1 MKAGIFFKKPGP
13 ILTPD
18 QKLGFREYFPQKVY
32 KTERNIAVIVAGTQL
47 CMLLVSACK
56 AGGPFADS
64 ESARYFFMDVM
75 LFLSTVSILP
85 VHASLVKKKKY
96 REYLWIRRLYV
107 VILYAWVIGIT
118 LLDKRNGMGIVIYC
132 YLVPTL
138 AAVMLQPPLESIL
151 IFGGSWSVLTGM
163 LAFTASPHFTAD
175 LINSSFT
182 TVLALFISIRSYQSM
197 AVTYRDR
204 ETIAK
209 QYREIEKANVMLNR
223 MACTDQLTGLYNRR
237 YLIENVRGL
246 FESYQKSRMHAVL
259 LMLDIDYFKQYND
272 TYGHLNG
279 DECLKQM
286 GAVIRTYSQEN
297 GMIAVRYGG
306 EEFLAIKFCEAQEAG
321 DFAGELQKRI
331 AKAGLPRADAKNGRV
346 TVSIGVWR
354 GSLEELDSFEV
365 ALKYADQALYDAK
378 KAGRDCICYY
388 NNRCSVQEN
397 S

>member
-1 MKAGIFFKKPGP
+1 M
-13 ILTPD
+13 
-18 QKLGFREYFPQKVY
+18 
-32 KTERNIAVIVAGTQL
+32 
-47 CMLLVSACK
+47 
-56 AGGPFADS
+56 
-64 ESARYFFMDVM
+64 
-75 LFLSTVSILP
+75 
-85 VHASLVKKKKY
+85 
-96 REYLWIRRLYV
+96 
-107 VILYAWVIGIT
+107 
-118 LLDKRNGMGIVIYC
+118 
-132 YLVPTL
+132 
-138 AAVMLQPPLESIL
+138 
-151 IFGGSWSVLTGM
+151 
-163 LAFTASPHFTAD
+163 
-175 LINSSFT
+175 
-182 TVLALFISIRSYQSM
+182 
-197 AVTYRDR
+197 
-204 ETIAK
+204 
-209 QYREIEKANVMLNR
+209 
-223 MACTDQLTGLYNRR
+223 
-237 YLIENVRGL
+237 
-246 FESYQKSRMHAVL
+246 L

-331 AKAGLPRADAKNGRV
+331 AKVGLPRADAKNGRV

-388 NNRCSVQEN
+388 NNRCNVQEN

>member
-1 MKAGIFFKKPGP
+1 MKAGIFFKKLDP

-18 QKLGFREYFPQKVY
+18 QKMGFRDYFPQKVY

-64 ESARYFFMDVM
+64 ESARYFLMYAM
-75 LFLSTVSILP
+75 LFLSTAGILP
-85 VHASLVKKKKY
+85 IHAWLVKKKKY

-151 IFGGSWSVLTGM
+151 IFGVSWSVLTGM
-163 LAFTASPHFTAD
+163 LAFTALPNFTAD
-175 LINSSFT
+175 LINSSFAT
-182 TVLALFISIRSYQSM
+182 ILALFISIRSYQSM
-197 AVTYRDR
+197 AVAYRDR
-204 ETIAK
+204 ETIAR
-209 QYREIEKANVMLNR
+209 QYREIEKANVMLNK

-246 FESYQKSRMHAVL
+246 FEAYHKSRMHAVI

-286 GAVIRTYSQEN
+286 AAVIKAYSQEN

-306 EEFLAIKFCEAQEAG
+306 EEFLAIKFSEVHG
-321 DFAGELQKRI
+321 DRDFAGELQERI
-331 AKAGLPRADAKNGRV
+331 AKASLPRADVKTGRV
-346 TVSIGVWR
+346 TVSIGVWK
-354 GSLEELDSFEV
+354 GSLQELDSFEE
-365 ALKYADQALYDAK
+365 ALKYADRALYDAK
-378 KAGRDCICYY
+378 NAGRDCICYY
-388 NNRCSVQEN
+388 RRSSMQVN

>member
-1 MKAGIFFKKPGP
+1 
-13 ILTPD
+13 
-18 QKLGFREYFPQKVY
+18 
-32 KTERNIAVIVAGTQL
+32 
-47 CMLLVSACK
+47 
-56 AGGPFADS
+56 
-64 ESARYFFMDVM
+64 
-75 LFLSTVSILP
+75 
-85 VHASLVKKKKY
+85 
-96 REYLWIRRLYV
+96 
-107 VILYAWVIGIT
+107 
-118 LLDKRNGMGIVIYC
+118 
-132 YLVPTL
+132 
-138 AAVMLQPPLESIL
+138 MLQPPLESIL

>member
-1 MKAGIFFKKPGP
+1 MKAGIFFKKLDP

-18 QKLGFREYFPQKVY
+18 QKMGFRDYFPQKVY

-64 ESARYFFMDVM
+64 ESARYFFMYAM
-75 LFLSTVSILP
+75 LFLSTAGILP
-85 VHASLVKKKKY
+85 IHAWLVKKKKY

-151 IFGGSWSVLTGM
+151 IFGVSWSVLTGM
-163 LAFTASPHFTAD
+163 LAFTALPNFTAD
-175 LINSSFT
+175 LINSSFAT
-182 TVLALFISIRSYQSM
+182 ILALFISIRSYQSM
-197 AVTYRDR
+197 AVAYRDR
-204 ETIAK
+204 ETIAR
-209 QYREIEKANVMLNR
+209 QYREIEKANVMLNK

-246 FESYQKSRMHAVL
+246 FEAYHKSRMHAVI

-286 GAVIRTYSQEN
+286 AAVIRAYSQEN

-306 EEFLAIKFCEAQEAG
+306 EEFLAIKFSEAHG
-321 DFAGELQKRI
+321 DRDFAGELQERI
-331 AKAGLPRADAKNGRV
+331 AKAGLPRADVKTGRV
-346 TVSIGVWR
+346 TVSIGVWK
-354 GSLEELDSFEV
+354 GSLQELDSFEE
-365 ALKYADQALYDAK
+365 ALKYADRALYDAK

-388 NNRCSVQEN
+388 RRSSMQVN